1 MHKDEAARGFALL
14 ANPDRVK
21 ICKMLYNKG
30 DLSYGELLAMMPD
43 EEELKK
49 NLRILIEISK
59 NDGDFIRLNNN
70 TSARHTIGQ
79 KRRYD
84 VIFFNLSI
92 IICHLLRLLSLH
104 FPVIIHF
111 LPILR
116 LSHHLVRF
124 PCESRYEAFLLLRMK

>member
-1 MHKDEAARGFALL
+1 MIAPTEISVPALDATQSVIPTAKMINSL
-14 ANPDRVK
+14 DRLK
-21 ICKMLYNKG
+21 ISTRYPYNT
-30 DLSYGELLAMMPD
+30 PF
-43 EEELKK
+43 
-49 NLRILIEISK
+49 LIEISK

-116 LSHHLVRF
+116 LSHHLVKF